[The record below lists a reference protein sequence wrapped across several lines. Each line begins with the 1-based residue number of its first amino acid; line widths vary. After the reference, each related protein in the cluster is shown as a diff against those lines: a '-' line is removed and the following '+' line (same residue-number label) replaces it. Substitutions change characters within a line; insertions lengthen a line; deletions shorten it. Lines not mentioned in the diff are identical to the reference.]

1 MNRDKTLTFQR
12 FSLMSAAAL
21 ALAAFTPSTANADEG
36 FAKDSLKKM
45 SEYLASQQVISFEY
59 DSSLEVV
66 TKDDQRLGFASSG
79 TLTLSRPDRVR
90 ATRQGGFVNVEMMF
104 DGKTL
109 TLLGK
114 NANIYTQVEE
124 PGTVDRLIDE
134 LRHKYGRPLPAADL
148 LLSNSY
154 EELMS
159 EVKDVKDLGSGVIGG
174 VECNSFAFRT
184 EEVDWQIWIAQGDQ
198 PYPCRYVITS
208 KGVKM
213 SPQYVIQVRNWQAGG
228 SVSDADFT
236 FSNSTDASKVEPSE
250 LREVLPENFKM
261 GEQQ

>member
-1 MNRDKTLTFQR
+1 MNRDKTLTFWR

-184 EEVDWQIWIAQGDQ
+184 EEVD
-198 PYPCRYVITS
+198 
-208 KGVKM
+208 
-213 SPQYVIQVRNWQAGG
+213 
-228 SVSDADFT
+228 
-236 FSNSTDASKVEPSE
+236 
-250 LREVLPENFKM
+250 
-261 GEQQ
+261 